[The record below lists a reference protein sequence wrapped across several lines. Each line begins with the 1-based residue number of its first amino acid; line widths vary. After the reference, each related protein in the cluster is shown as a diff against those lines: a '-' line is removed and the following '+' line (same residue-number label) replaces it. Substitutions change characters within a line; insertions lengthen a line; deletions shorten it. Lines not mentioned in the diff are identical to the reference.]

1 MYTVLLPVDADVARA
16 RSQAAMVTQ
25 LPGTDHVDVVLLHVF
40 DDRSTA
46 ETTLPT
52 QIPAGQAAVKRLEA
66 AGIQTDLQSGHG
78 DPVQAILQVGNY
90 VGADVIVMG
99 GRKRSPLG
107 SALFG
112 SVSQQV
118 TLEADRPVVV
128 TGDEI
133 DDGTPS
139 HRCRS
144 CGEEYFADPADEI
157 TECRECGES
166 TVTRIDEE
174 SIPTP

>member
-1 MYTVLLPVDADVARA
+1 
-16 RSQAAMVTQ
+16 MVTQ

-52 QIPAGQAAVKRLEA
+52 QIPAGRAALILLEA
-66 AGIQTDLQSGHG
+66 KGIPTDFQSEHG
-78 DPVQAILQVGNY
+78 DPVEAILRVCNY
-90 VGADVIVMG
+90 VGADLIVMG

-128 TGDEI
+128 TGSEI
-133 DDGTPS
+133 DDRMPS

-144 CGEEYFADPADEI
+144 CGEEYFSDPAVEI
-157 TECRECGES
+157 SECRECGGS
-166 TVTRIDEE
+166 KVTRVDEE